1 MHILITGG
9 AGFIG
14 SHLIRTLSAAG
25 HNFTILSRSNR
36 DSDHPAVRYR
46 AWDGTHIPEPG
57 AAPYDVIINLAGAAI
72 AGPRWTDARKREIL
86 ESREKST
93 RACVSYIQAA
103 ATPPRVFLSASAVGY
118 YGGDRSD
125 LLTEKELA
133 GKDFPAQVCL
143 AWEKAAEGAPCR
155 TVKMRIGIVLGKD
168 GGAMQQMLPVYRT
181 YLGGRFGSGK
191 QGFPWI
197 HIDDIVGA
205 IRFCIENDNLSGP
218 VNLVAPE
225 TVNQATFSARLA
237 RSLGRID
244 PFIVPEFLLKI
255 VMGEQSVLFTGG
267 QRASAQK
274 LIDAGYTFKH
284 PQLDEALADIV

>member
-25 HNFTILSRSNR
+25 HKFTILSRSNR
-36 DSDHPAVRYR
+36 DSDNPAVRYR
-46 AWDGTHIPEPG
+46 AWDGTKIPEPD
-57 AAPYDVIINLAGAAI
+57 AAPYDVIINLAGASI
-72 AGPRWTDARKREIL
+72 AGPRGTGSRKREIL

-93 RACVSYIQAA
+93 RACVAYIKAA

-118 YGGDRSD
+118 YGADRTD
-125 LLTEKELA
+125 LLTEKDP
-133 GKDFPAQVCL
+133 GGQDFPAQVCI
-143 AWEKAAEGAPCR
+143 AWEKAADGAPCR

-168 GGAMQQMLPVYRT
+168 GGAMQQMLPVYKT

-205 IRFCIENDNLSGP
+205 IRFCSENESLSGP

-225 TVNQATFSARLA
+225 TVDQAGFSARLA
-237 RSLGRID
+237 RSLGKID
-244 PFIVPEFLLKI
+244 PFIVPEFLLKL

-274 LIDAGYTFKH
+274 LTGAGYTFKH
-284 PQLDEALADIV
+284 PQLNAALADIV